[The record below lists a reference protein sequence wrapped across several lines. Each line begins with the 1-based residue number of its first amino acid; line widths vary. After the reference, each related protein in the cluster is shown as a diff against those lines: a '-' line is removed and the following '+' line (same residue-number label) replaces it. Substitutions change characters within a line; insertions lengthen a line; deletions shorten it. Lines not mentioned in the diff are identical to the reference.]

1 MLIEHPIY
9 TESYTEHLKIN
20 RSQTLALKF
29 IQETKVLTITRWCQ
43 ESRGREMGLI
53 FSLFI
58 YFYPAL
64 LQKRFTLFQS
74 TFTAFYVKKKKKNYI
89 YCVTLAY
96 VLPVQESKH

>member
-1 MLIEHPIY
+1 
-9 TESYTEHLKIN
+9 
-20 RSQTLALKF
+20 
-29 IQETKVLTITRWCQ
+29 
-43 ESRGREMGLI
+43 MGLI

-74 TFTAFYVKKKKKNYI
+74 TFTAFYVKKKNYI

-96 VLPVQESKH
+96 VLPVQESKHWTRVSQNTDKMQSFDTHFRENMREERTIQKKHHGW